1 MPIRPSTPQPTAAPT
16 ASPFAASPFDDGGRI
31 TCAPRPAFFLRAHP
45 LAWEVVDVEG
55 APVWVPQLS
64 RHELLPGA
72 QGIRTLT
79 RAEQGDPR
87 LAWRAA
93 RQQQEGEGFVYLDP
107 TAEIDP
113 RFRPEGIDAA
123 TYCYAIPCIDRQR
136 RPGVRFTE
144 LWEVPIP
151 TPPGMS
157 QVFRFDHDL
166 ANAWRASLVADGLV
180 PQPNPLIME
189 REIRR
194 ARQRLARAQAAA
206 PSAARDVKVATVEA
220 EVERHEAAQVPA
232 EAPAPAPTPRK
243 RRGASQ
249 GAS

>member
-1 MPIRPSTPQPTAAPT
+1 
-16 ASPFAASPFDDGGRI
+16 
-31 TCAPRPAFFLRAHP
+31 
-45 LAWEVVDVEG
+45 
-55 APVWVPQLS
+55 VPQLS

-113 RFRPEGIDAA
+113 RFRPEGVAA
-123 TYCYAIPCIDRQR
+123 STYCYAIPCIDRQR

-194 ARQRLARAQAAA
+194 ARQRLARAQAAS
-206 PSAARDVKVATVEA
+206 PSAARDVKVAAVEA
-220 EVERHEAAQVPA
+220 EVEPEAPRRLTGGVMSDNETRTREAIARTARDLARSTGMSQSDAERRVA
-232 EAPAPAPTPRK
+232 EA
-243 RRGASQ
+243 RRRNERRSRDN
-249 GAS
+249 

>member
-1 MPIRPSTPQPTAAPT
+1 MPIRPSTSQPTAAST

-31 TCAPRPAFFLRAHP
+31 RSPSRPAFFLRAHP
-45 LAWEVVDVEG
+45 LAWEVVTVEG
-55 APVWVPQLS
+55 SPVWVPQLS

-113 RFRPEGIDAA
+113 RFRPDDVDAA
-123 TYCYAIPCIDRQR
+123 SYCYSIPCIDRQR

-144 LWEVPIP
+144 LWNVPIP
-151 TPPGMS
+151 TPAGMS
-157 QVFRFDHDL
+157 QVFRYSHEL

-180 PQPNPLIME
+180 PQPNPLIVE

-206 PSAARDVKVATVEA
+206 PSAARDVKVEAVEA
-220 EVERHEAAQVPA
+220 DLARHEAAQVPA
-232 EAPAPAPTPRK
+232 DVEPDPKPRK
-243 RRGASQ
+243 RRSAAG
-249 GAS
+249 GEP